1 MRASEHTYHL
11 YICTDNKR
19 LEAELA
25 GSKRPL
31 QPPPPA
37 PVSESERVKRAVA
50 ETKLEC
56 AGKLIEFLMAQ
67 RTGGD
72 AGPSGLATPGTGPS
86 PVPMNPFAEFFRVS
100 Q

>member
-1 MRASEHTYHL
+1 MRLGTHIPPIY
-11 YICTDNKR
+11 TDNRR

-25 GSKRPL
+25 ASKKAP
-31 QPPPPA
+31 QQAAAPP
-37 PVSESERVKRAVA
+37 PVSEGERVKRAVA

-67 RTGGD
+67 RTAGGE

-86 PVPMNPFAEFFRVS
+86 PVPMNPFAEFFKVS